1 MPEIPKLRNRS
12 NHIYFAQFLKSTFV
26 PHTRDRELLLNDIRI
41 KTKNGNVPKKN
52 RNFFYPFSQE
62 ILKQITY

>member
-1 MPEIPKLRNRS
+1 MPEISKLRNRS

-26 PHTRDRELLLNDIRI
+26 PHTRDRELLLNDMRSKQKM
-41 KTKNGNVPKKN
+41 KTTKKN
-52 RNFFYPFSQE
+52 RNFFYPFFHE